1 MVNGPIQADLE
12 TILQRFEANKEIF
25 RLPETIS
32 FEHPDITVKYLI
44 SMLGIA
50 EEEKRK
56 GLVDSFCDRLHAD
69 KEQMH
74 RLLADQNRYADYL
87 LYTAFSCH
95 LQQQLEVDT
104 DKFFKEVSD
113 RTFLDYSDKQIAI
126 ARVAVTLPF
135 VLKNMAKQFPNWS
148 KVNRIVTRTAYATY
162 EFDDQGK
169 FRVKRNKEWRSL
181 NLAELDDVTIT
192 RSTLPIYRERLKAVL
207 GEEGEL
213 AVLKRDCDQTV
224 YSFKSTFQGL
234 FRQEDLEVNRV
245 LSEGDGE
252 EYSEYLMHPS
262 APYQSLIQKGL
273 TAIGRGLISI
283 IPVAGSLYWRSR
295 YKLLEDEASQRK
307 RIIADQGSE
316 LRELLAQLQR
326 KQLTFLD
333 FMKRVAGNNA
343 IGPSH
348 QMRGVMTRIYNQT
361 ERLVLE
367 ELSTEIADRY
377 KTLEWSMERRAELTG
392 LCSTFGLEESNL
404 SHQEKIYATLKE
416 RLDVGEIPLA
426 TVSEDADPFAIDL
439 GDVLTPTENPKVYFR
454 QAYAQFLDRKSSL
467 ESFWDK
473 FDPFRRI
480 ETLEAVA
487 QGKDLMNRRLAE
499 KVDLFESV
507 RLSKALQEATEAV
520 RKKGSLEVIP
530 EIVYDPEFKVD
541 HDTIVYWLAD
551 LLTNSLEHGR
561 ALQAKVVCYKP
572 SERPEEELPFFK
584 NFKFADYPVLYLRI
598 EDNGNSVPL
607 DIAERLNRYFLGDTE
622 EEGRLSSRR
631 EGGGI
636 GSRKARELLTVLDGR
651 VHYEP
656 IPGKGT
662 NVHIYLGRLEL

>member
-1 MVNGPIQADLE
+1 MVNGPVQADLE
-12 TILQRFEANKEIF
+12 TILQSFEANKEIF
-25 RLPETIS
+25 RLPETVS
-32 FEHPDITVKYLI
+32 FEHQDITVKYMI

-56 GLVDSFCDRLHAD
+56 GLVDSFCDRFHAD

-74 RLLADQNRYADYL
+74 RLLTDQNRYADYL

-95 LQQQLEVDT
+95 LQQQLGVDS
-104 DKFFKEVSD
+104 DAFFKEVSD

-126 ARVAVTLPF
+126 ARVAVSLPF

-148 KVNRIVTRTAYATY
+148 KVNQIVTRTAYARY
-162 EFDDQGK
+162 EFDEQGK
-169 FRVKRNKEWRSL
+169 FTIKRNKDWRSL
-181 NLAELDDVTIT
+181 NLAELNDVTIT
-192 RSTLPIYRERLKAVL
+192 RSTLPIYRERLREML

-213 AVLKRDCDQTV
+213 AVLKRDCNQTV

-234 FRQEDLEVNRV
+234 FRQEDLEVNCV

-273 TAIGRGLISI
+273 AAIGIGVVSI
-283 IPVAGSLYWRSR
+283 IPIAGSLYWRRR

-307 RIIADQGSE
+307 KIIADQGSE

-377 KTLEWSMERRAELTG
+377 KTLDWNPERRAELTD

-416 RLDVGEIPLA
+416 RLDVGEIPLVEA
-426 TVSEDADPFAIDL
+426 SEEMDPFAVDL
-439 GDVLTPTENPKVYFR
+439 GDVLAPAENAKVYFR
-454 QAYAQFLDRKSSL
+454 QAYQQFLERRVGLD
-467 ESFWDK
+467 SFWDK

-487 QGKDLMNRRLAE
+487 QGKDIMNRRLAE
-499 KVDLFESV
+499 KIDLFESV

-530 EIVYDPEFKVD
+530 EIGYDPEIKVD

-551 LLTNSLEHGR
+551 LLTNSLEHG
-561 ALQAKVVCYKP
+561 QATQVKVMCYRP
-572 SERPEEELPFFK
+572 SEQKEEELPFFRQ
-584 NFKFADYPVLYLRI
+584 FTFVDYPILYLKL
-598 EDNGNSVPL
+598 EDNGRGVHPETV
-607 DIAERLNRYFLGDTE
+607 ERLNRYFSGQIE
-622 EEGRLSSRR
+622 EESQLSSRK

-636 GSRKARELLTVLDGR
+636 GSRKAKELLTVLDGR
-651 VHYEP
+651 VHYESAP
-656 IPGKGT
+656 NEGAK
-662 NVHIYLGRLEL
+662 VHIYLGKLEI

>member
-1 MVNGPIQADLE
+1 MANEPVPANLE
-12 TILQRFEANKEIF
+12 TILEHFEASKEIF
-25 RLPETIS
+25 RLPETVS
-32 FEHPDITVKYLI
+32 FEHPDITVKYMI
-44 SMLGIA
+44 SMLGIS
-50 EEEKRK
+50 EEGKRK
-56 GLVDSFCDRLHAD
+56 GLVDSFCDRFHAD

-95 LQQQLEVDT
+95 LQQQLGVDS
-104 DKFFKEVSD
+104 DAFFKEVSD

-148 KVNRIVTRTAYATY
+148 KVNQIVTRTAYATY
-162 EFDDQGK
+162 DFDEQGK
-169 FRVKRNKEWRSL
+169 FRIKRNKEWRSL
-181 NLAELDDVTIT
+181 NLAELNDVTIT
-192 RSTLPIYRERLKAVL
+192 RSTLPIYRERLRKVL

-234 FRQEDLEVNRV
+234 FRQKDLEVNLV

-273 TAIGRGLISI
+273 AAMGRGMTMVL
-283 IPVAGSLYWRSR
+283 PFGGVYW
-295 YKLLEDEASQRK
+295 KIKHGTLQEEAHDRK
-307 RIIADQGSE
+307 RIIADQGAEMS
-316 LRELLAQLQR
+316 ELLAQLQR

-377 KTLEWSMERRAELTG
+377 KTLDWSSERRAELTD

-404 SHQEKIYATLKE
+404 PYQEKIYAALKE
-416 RLDVGEIPLA
+416 RLDVGEIPVVEA
-426 TVSEDADPFAIDL
+426 SEEIDPFAIDL
-439 GDVLTPTENPKVYFR
+439 GDVLAPAENAKVYFR
-454 QAYAQFLDRKSSL
+454 QAYQQFLDRRTGL
-467 ESFWDK
+467 DSFWNK

-499 KVDLFESV
+499 KVELFESV
-507 RLSKALQEATEAV
+507 RLSKALQEATEVV
-520 RKKGSLEVIP
+520 RKKGGLEVIP

-551 LLTNSLEHGR
+551 LLTNSLEHGK
-561 ALQAKVVCYKP
+561 AIQARVVCYKP

-584 NFKFADYPVLYLRI
+584 EFKFADYPVLYLKI
-598 EDNGNSVPL
+598 EDNGNSISP
-607 DIAERLNRYFLGDTE
+607 DIAGRLNRYFSGDTE
-622 EEGRLSSRR
+622 EEDRLSSRR

-651 VHYEP
+651 VYYEP